1 MGGSGEK
8 AELAFLEEII
18 SKLNLKD
25 RQVDGRR
32 RGETVYRIKTHLC
45 ICRETSDRLRMS
57 QDGESA
63 GTS

>member
-18 SKLNLKD
+18 SKLNLKG

-32 RGETVYRIKTHLC
+32 GETVYGIKICLC
-45 ICRETSDRLRMS
+45 ICRETRDRLRMS

-63 GTS
+63 ETS